1 MPEDLLDI
9 TSTFMC
15 VTPPLLSVCFFRVL
29 SVNVN
34 AYSHVNFTTA
44 ELFSVH

>member
-15 VTPPLLSVCFFRVL
+15 VTPPLLSVCF
-29 SVNVN
+29 
-34 AYSHVNFTTA
+34 
-44 ELFSVH
+44 